1 MLNRSVSAIAIR
13 LLIAVVGILVVYLL
27 VMAMVKLVP
36 WSSNAQIVW

>member
-13 LLIAVVGILVVYLL
+13 LAIAAVALL
-27 VMAMVKLVP
+27 VIYSLAILAFKLTL